1 MATIKVACPKC
12 GQKVSGDEHFYG
24 AVVECPICS
33 ADIHFPGE
41 KRDRP
46 GYGERAPV
54 PPRSAHPDP
63 PSSSDPDA
71 ALQSMRRKDGAADA
85 ERSHKAQAVKEA
97 LARETP
103 VSSLPAPPADERG
116 EGPLRPSDQAIDL
129 TAASPRGEGPTAT
142 TPPAKRQRSGSGGSG
157 GGGGGGGGGEDEDGE
172 IPSAFCGAVS
182 LVGAVLGVVT
192 CVFGAIFCP
201 VAIIFG
207 HLSQAKARRSPVQP
221 APGQALGAA
230 GLMIGYVWFFVTILI
245 LALAVLF
252 KEALGEV
259 VSNLFG

>member
-46 GYGERAPV
+46 GHGERPPP
-54 PPRSAHPDP
+54 PPRSAPAEP
-63 PSSSDPDA
+63 PSGSSPDA
-71 ALQSMRRKDGAADA
+71 DSLPTKRPDGNIDGDRSGSARSA
-85 ERSHKAQAVKEA
+85 EEA

-103 VSSLPAPPADERG
+103 ISSLPSSSAGERDER
-116 EGPLRPSDQAIDL
+116 PLRPSDRAIDL
-129 TAASPRGEGPTAT
+129 TAASPGGEGPAAT
-142 TPPAKRQRSGSGGSG
+142 TPPAKRQRSGGDGGE
-157 GGGGGGGGGEDEDGE
+157 EDEDGE

-182 LVGAVLGVVT
+182 LVSAVLGVVT

-201 VAIIFG
+201 AAIIFG

-230 GLMIGYVWFFVTILI
+230 GLMIGYVWLFVTILI